1 MPVNKVAKHSIELP
15 VLPKVLLSTQ
25 NLLVE
30 GQCALMF
37 YSLSN
42 TLSGHVYATRCTTS
56 ATARIKRC
64 RGNLSRRSG
73 IGIVLLPRRKDAQ
86 LLDVEYLG
94 QLKAHHQLSLPV
106 VLDDKEQI
114 LKTDGSKDPHAY
126 VQHYLSLVDTKAPV
140 MGTVTL
146 GLMAPMS
153 DRCSR
158 ACGC

>member
-1 MPVNKVAKHSIELP
+1 MPFINIIELP

-42 TLSGHVYATRCTTS
+42 TLSGHVYSSRCASS
-56 ATARIKRC
+56 ATSRIKRC
-64 RGNLSRRSG
+64 VF
-73 IGIVLLPRRKDAQ
+73 IVQLLPESRIVRIFPSRRKDAQ

-94 QLKAHHQLSLPV
+94 QLRAHHQLSMPI
-106 VLDDKEQI
+106 VLDEQETVMQGVVDT
-114 LKTDGSKDPHAY
+114 KTDPVAY
-126 VQHYLSLVDTKAPV
+126 VQHAYMALAAKAPV

-146 GLMAPMS
+146 GVTAPLS
-153 DRCSR
+153 DRC
-158 ACGC
+158 G